1 VAVAAFFYAQRGGTA
16 QLNILI
22 MITYK
27 VGKTFTRFS
36 GKCNSRFNCWD
47 TKTKKVTVKTKLKCA
62 CCRDFH
68 TEVHYL
74 CSHHAGDPIK
84 FLPLNIFLEV
94 RRSDLLDP
102 IGKLF

>member
-1 VAVAAFFYAQRGGTA
+1 
-16 QLNILI
+16 

-27 VGKTFTRFS
+27 VSKSLTLDWHAR
-36 GKCNSRFNCWD
+36 CDSRYGCFD
-47 TKTKKVTVKTKLKCA
+47 TKCRKVTVKTKLKCA
-62 CCRDFH
+62 CCRGFH

-74 CSHHAGDPIK
+74 CSKHVEDPIK

>member
-1 VAVAAFFYAQRGGTA
+1 
-16 QLNILI
+16 